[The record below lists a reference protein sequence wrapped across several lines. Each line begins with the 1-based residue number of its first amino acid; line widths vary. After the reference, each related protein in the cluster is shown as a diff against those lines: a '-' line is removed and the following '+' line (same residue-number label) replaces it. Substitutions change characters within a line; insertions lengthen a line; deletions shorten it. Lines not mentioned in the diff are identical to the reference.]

1 VAGIGIFLEEE
12 GLPCGKGG
20 GGAGLSPELKL
31 KLRT

>member
-1 VAGIGIFLEEE
+1 VAGIGIFLEED
-12 GLPCGKGG
+12 LPCGKGG